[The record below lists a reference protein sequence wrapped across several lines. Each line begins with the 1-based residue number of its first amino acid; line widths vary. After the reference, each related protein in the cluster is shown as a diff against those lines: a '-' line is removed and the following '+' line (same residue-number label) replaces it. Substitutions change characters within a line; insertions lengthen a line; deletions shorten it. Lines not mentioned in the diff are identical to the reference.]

1 MKIEIRERVPKYI
14 EILAPIVAVLFSFI
28 LGSILILSIGANP
41 ITTYGKL
48 LFGAFRSSYSISEV
62 VVKTTPLLL
71 CGLAVMPA
79 LKVKFWNI
87 GVEGQFCMGAWAAGG
102 VALLFGHLPA
112 NVLLPLLMFVGFIA
126 GILWGLIPTILK
138 VGLKVNEI
146 ITTLLMNYIAA
157 LWLNYH
163 VYGSWKGRDGFPY
176 TEIFNKSAFL
186 PNLFGQRAHIG
197 IFFGIIMALIFHFLF
212 EYTKFGYKIRV
223 TGENP
228 EAARYAGINV
238 GFITIVVMSLSGG
251 IAGLAGM
258 AEISGIH
265 HRLHPNILLGYGYT
279 GIIIAWLSKNNLI
292 AVILVSALFGILAVG
307 GDIIQIHQIPSA
319 IVKIL
324 QGLIF
329 FSVLAADT
337 VMKYRVKR
345 EKSNA

>member
-1 MKIEIRERVPKYI
+1 MKLELREQTPKYI
-14 EILAPIVAVLFSFI
+14 EILAPIVAVLFSFV

-41 ITTYGKL
+41 IATYGKL
-48 LFGAFRSSYSISEV
+48 LFGSFRSAYSISEV
-62 VVKTTPLLL
+62 IVKTTPLLL
-71 CGLAVMPA
+71 CGLAVMSA

-102 VALLFGHLPA
+102 VALSLGHFPA
-112 NVLLPLLMFVGFIA
+112 VVLLPLLIFVGFIA
-126 GILWGLIPTILK
+126 GTLWGFIPTVLK

-176 TEIFNKSAFL
+176 TEIFSASASL

-197 IFFGIIMALIFHFLF
+197 IFFGIIIAIIFQFFF
-212 EYTKFGYKIRV
+212 EYTKFGYKIRI

-228 EAARYAGINV
+228 KAARYAGMNV

-258 AEISGIH
+258 VEVTGIH

-279 GIIIAWLSKNNLI
+279 GIIIAWLSKNNLL

-307 GDIIQIHQIPSA
+307 GDIIQIHRIPSA

-329 FSVLAADT
+329 FSVLAFDT
-337 VMKYRVKR
+337 VMRYRVKR
-345 EKSNA
+345 DA